1 MVNIAIVDDNK
12 AFLQEMKQNIE
23 ACKEFTADMVC
34 DTYCSGADFLQADR
48 GAYQLAILDMQM
60 AGMGGYETAQKLREK
75 NENAVIAF
83 VSGAFPGA
91 ALPLPAKK
99 CGHRREN
106 AGYRGASAGNE
117 TAQPQGDGGSGQRR
131 GGAACPCR
139 KYSLH

>member
-34 DTYCSGADFLQADR
+34 DAYCSGADFLQADC

-60 AGMGGYETAQKLREK
+60 AGMGGYEIAQKLREK

-83 VSGAFPGA
+83 VSGVV
-91 ALPLPAKK
+91 LPEPE
-99 CGHRREN
+99 HFRV
-106 AGYRGASAGNE
+106 
-117 TAQPQGDGGSGQRR
+117 
-131 GGAACPCR
+131 
-139 KYSLH
+139 